1 MGLVRAALAAAAA
14 GASSEEIPLP
24 DVKSLVLRKVL
35 EFCHHHVDAP
45 LPKIDKPLK
54 SGELSECGVPEWD
67 CAYVNVEQELLFE
80 MILAANFL
88 DIRDLLDLTCA
99 KVASMIKGTWCLA
112 ASTDVSS

>member
-1 MGLVRAALAAAAA
+1 MWTSRA
-14 GASSEEIPLP
+14 PC
-24 DVKSLVLRKVL
+24 VCVQVLRKVL

-88 DIRDLLDLTCA
+88 DIRDLLDLSCA
-99 KVASMIKGTWCLA
+99 KVASMIKGGCAVA
-112 ASTDVSS
+112 AAV